1 MTTIVTVTEVDGLV
15 SVNVECEQDRDV
27 TVVEALGILE
37 VGKVLLLGEQA

>member
-1 MTTIVTVTEVDGLV
+1 MTTTVTVTEVDGLV

-37 VGKVLLLGEQA
+37 VGKALLLEQA